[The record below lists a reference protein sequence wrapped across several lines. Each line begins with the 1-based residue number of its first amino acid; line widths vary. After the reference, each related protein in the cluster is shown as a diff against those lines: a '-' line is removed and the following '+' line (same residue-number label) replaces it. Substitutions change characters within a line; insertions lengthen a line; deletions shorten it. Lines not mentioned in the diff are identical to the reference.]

1 MTNERSDRKASEVV
15 GSLRETVIVITFE
28 MSDFFYHRI
37 RSKERWSVKLS

>member
-1 MTNERSDRKASEVV
+1 MTNEQSDRKASEVV
-15 GSLRETVIVITFE
+15 DLLRETVIVINIE